1 MGIKSYYQS
10 SRKDIDRELEKYLN
24 KKELDD
30 SFNDIDENKLSELV
44 YTREQAERI
53 LLKKSDR
60 ESFLIE
66 LKRSIKPQVI
76 DNMARSLDGRT
87 REEIELEREEQIQKY
102 AKNMQNPEDID
113 LDIYDK
119 ENDDEEKDG
128 KKKDIN
134 TIRSEVLKATYKA
147 ALIEYYNLIS
157 DLQVGYN
164 GEISRV
170 SSDNGTKMN
179 TKLIMYQNYLR
190 KLDMWYGNINNG
202 AHIAY
207 DDEIS
212 NIVNTEENKKLNNE
226 LIVNSKKQVRIDR
239 IDELNSKL
247 DEISKKM
254 VEISNR
260 EDNSLSKTE
269 ELRELSKEYSD
280 TKYELANI
288 KPSIGILYAEE
299 RETEKN
305 EDFKNRLGLLVYQ
318 KRTDIKILDSN
329 NKSKVKRDLNQ
340 DEKMT
345 EKIDDIKHNA
355 VITNLQKAEKALEDF
370 DTAIGEGRVED
381 AIQSLKVANE
391 LCHASSDTVENID
404 ENGNKIEEIKGK
416 ISENDEKTRKEELN
430 NKLGIGAVYSEDE
443 VLANDLKNIRD
454 NIKSGIDR
462 NKMIAERNN
471 ERVR

>member
-164 GEISRV
+164 GEISRG

-226 LIVNSKKQVRIDR
+226 LIVNSKKQVKLDR
-239 IDELNSKL
+239 IDELNDKL

-254 VEISNR
+254 VEISNS

-269 ELRELSKEYSD
+269 ELRELSKVYSD
-280 TKYELANI
+280 TKYALANI

-299 RETEKN
+299 REAEKN

-318 KRTDIKILDSN
+318 KRTDKKILDSK
-329 NKSKVKRDLNQ
+329 NKSKTKRDLNQ

-345 EKIDDIKHNA
+345 EKIDDIKHDA

-370 DTAIGEGRVED
+370 DTAISEGRVED

-404 ENGNKIEEIKGK
+404 ENGSKIEEIKGK

-471 ERVR
+471 ERIR